1 MLSTSSV
8 KPRDSPQRVPG
19 DWDSVLE
26 NIVPCFPELFPGRC
40 HNQDTGLG
48 KPHVLPKNT
57 LVVAPGEEKLFCFAQ
72 DYLQAP
78 ISRFSSDLLL
88 LFPPK
93 RQNNGT
99 ILLPRE
105 VQGSHPAPRSLQEE
119 PHLPRSVASVA
130 YVDQRQ
136 RSWPHLDSPLPLKG
150 SEVNV
155 TCIRVSLPQKPPLLV
170 RSRTSFT
177 TWEGSR
183 EGGCLSNV
191 TQLIHQPR
199 AAALKTPSR
208 AWPGVSRRSGQAPWP
223 CF

>member
-1 MLSTSSV
+1 MPQPRHRAGQTS
-8 KPRDSPQRVPG
+8 
-19 DWDSVLE
+19 
-26 NIVPCFPELFPGRC
+26 
-40 HNQDTGLG
+40 H
-48 KPHVLPKNT
+48 
-57 LVVAPGEEKLFCFAQ
+57 FAQ
-72 DYLQAP
+72 KHTRGCPWRGETFLLCPGLSPGSHQQVLQMF
-78 ISRFSSDLLL
+78 ISNLLL

-99 ILLPRE
+99 ILLLRE
-105 VQGSHPAPRSLQEE
+105 VQGSHPVPQSLQEE

-136 RSWPHLDSPLPLKG
+136 QSWPHLDSPLPLKG

-155 TCIRVSLPQKPPLLV
+155 TCIRVSLPQKPPLFV
-170 RSRTSFT
+170 RSRTWFT

-183 EGGCLSNV
+183 EGGCLSNI